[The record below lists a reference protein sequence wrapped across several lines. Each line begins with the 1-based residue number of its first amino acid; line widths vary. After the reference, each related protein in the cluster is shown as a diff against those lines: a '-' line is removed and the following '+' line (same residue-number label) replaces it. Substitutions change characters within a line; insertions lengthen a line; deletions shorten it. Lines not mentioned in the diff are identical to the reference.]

1 MSELNNIIANYS
13 HVLENS
19 HATLRA
25 CEEFERDRARIENL
39 IPLRVHRNR
48 TEYSTLSAEDL
59 VKHKESL
66 LEGIFDDHVFGQV
79 RSKLSYEASEV
90 KTVAFLGD
98 PRVTGV
104 TLYLPKP
111 IVKLVDT
118 EEDNDYE
125 TARTYHH
132 DIIDQT
138 LETHLFTQAKVSQIS
153 ADYPYSFLGDTVVN
167 LVGLLTTKM
176 RMLAS
181 VVSAK
186 ETFVASALENDIQ
199 DILKVYDGIHQSLES
214 ARSMGMQDSQ
224 VEGVLAEVDEPARAM
239 SLEWIKDVTN
249 EHRARLK
256 SKVVDSIN
264 RDTPAMPQAQVNAQA
279 EMMTQGRL
287 HSQWSDEGQYQKT
300 VDCIEAYFTE
310 NPPSDDHAA
319 TVDLSPII
327 IGLSLRDGATDM
339 NRATDPN
346 GVKTVLTTGGEE
358 DWSLESFLPP
368 SFGELLSDSQE

>member
-1 MSELNNIIANYS
+1 MSELDDIIAKYS
-13 HVLENS
+13 RVLENS

-25 CEEFERDRARIENL
+25 CEEFERDRTRIENL
-39 IPLRVHRNR
+39 IPLRVHRTR
-48 TEYSTLSAEDL
+48 TDYSTLSAEDL

-66 LEGIFDDHVFGQV
+66 LEGIFDDHVFGKV

-90 KTVAFLGD
+90 KTQAFLGD

-125 TARTYHH
+125 TARTDHH
-132 DIIDQT
+132 DKIDQT
-138 LETHLFTQAKVSQIS
+138 LETDLFTQAKVMQTS

-214 ARSMGMQDSQ
+214 GSMGMRDSQ
-224 VEGVLAEVDEPARAM
+224 VEDVLAEVDEPARPM
-239 SLEWIKDVTN
+239 SLEWIEDVTN
-249 EHRARLK
+249 ENRARLK

-264 RDTPAMPQAQVNAQA
+264 RDTPGMPPVQVNARA
-279 EMMTQGRL
+279 EMMTQDRL
-287 HSQWSDEGQYQKT
+287 HSQWSDEGQYQKA
-300 VDCIEAYFTE
+300 VDCIQEHFTE
-310 NPPSDDHAA
+310 NSPSDDHAA
-319 TVDLSPII
+319 TVDLCPII
-327 IGLSLRDGATDM
+327 LGLSLRDGATDM

-368 SFGELLSDSQE
+368 SFGDLLSQV